1 MASINTASLEHNMIA
16 YIAMAYADTLKGAII
31 AQRMGD
37 SEAYHRL
44 TDYVM
49 TDSACELWELVEA
62 LDIINIKSFEGE
74 NPFTARLQ
82 IAENMR
88 QLAEAEKAETERL
101 RDILARKQIYKND
114 IEGAILARQEKSEH
128 WL

>member
-1 MASINTASLEHNMIA
+1 MIEIENA
-16 YIAMAYADTLKGAII
+16 YYQMIAMAYADELKGAII

-49 TDSACELWELVEA
+49 EATQCELWELVEA
-62 LDIINIKSFEGE
+62 LDIVNNEAFAGE
-74 NPFTARLQ
+74 NPFSKRLE
-82 IAENMR
+82 IADNMR
-88 QLAEAEKAETERL
+88 KMEEEQRKEADKLHNIYASK
-101 RDILARKQIYKND
+101 DWDAIRKMHK
-114 IEGAILARQEKSEH
+114 IEGGILKKQESKEH

>member
-1 MASINTASLEHNMIA
+1 MIEIENA
-16 YIAMAYADTLKGAII
+16 YFKLVAMSYTDELKGAII

-49 TDSACELWELVEA
+49 EATQCELWELVEA
-62 LDIINIKSFEGE
+62 LDIVNNEAFAGE
-74 NPFTARLQ
+74 NPFSKRLE
-82 IAENMR
+82 IAENMAQIAKDER
-88 QLAEAEKAETERL
+88 KKADDL
-101 RDILARKQIYKND
+101 HNIHARKDWDAIRKMHN
-114 IEGAILARQEKSEH
+114 IEGKILKKQESKEH